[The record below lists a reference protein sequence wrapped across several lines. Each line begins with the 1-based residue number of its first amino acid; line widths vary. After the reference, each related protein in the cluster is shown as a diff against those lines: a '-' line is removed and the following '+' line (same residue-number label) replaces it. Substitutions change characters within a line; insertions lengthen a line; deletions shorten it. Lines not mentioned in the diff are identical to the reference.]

1 MAEITVNQLNKY
13 YSDFHLL
20 QDISFEVYPGQRVG
34 IVGPNGCGKTTLF
47 NILTGKEPYDSGEL
61 SLREGARVALLDQ
74 LYWVAG
80 SLAGSLVGGLLPFD
94 TTGIDFSMTA
104 LFLVVMTEQW
114 RAARDHTAALVGLGV
129 SLACLAVFGA
139 DNFLIPAMV
148 GITLALTL
156 LRRRPGAPEQEGA
169 HASH

>member
-74 LYWVAG
+74 LPEYPAMSSGPWSKRWQTDHPG
-80 SLAGSLVGGLLPFD
+80 RIW
-94 TTGIDFSMTA
+94 TGMPGCRPP
-104 LFLVVMTEQW
+104 LRL
-114 RAARDHTAALVGLGV
+114 RAAT
-129 SLACLAVFGA
+129 
-139 DNFLIPAMV
+139 NWK
-148 GITLALTL
+148 
-156 LRRRPGAPEQEGA
+156 
-169 HASH
+169 

>member
-74 LYWVAG
+74 LPEYPA
-80 SLAGSLVGGLLPFD
+80 D
-94 TTGIDFSMTA
+94 TTVRQVLMQAFDEISAMGDELRA
-104 LFLVVMTEQW
+104 LEQKMADGPS
-114 RAARDHTAALVGLGV
+114 RQDLDRYARLQTRTGPL
-129 SLACLAVFGA
+129 
-139 DNFLIPAMV
+139 
-148 GITLALTL
+148 
-156 LRRRPGAPEQEGA
+156 
-169 HASH
+169 